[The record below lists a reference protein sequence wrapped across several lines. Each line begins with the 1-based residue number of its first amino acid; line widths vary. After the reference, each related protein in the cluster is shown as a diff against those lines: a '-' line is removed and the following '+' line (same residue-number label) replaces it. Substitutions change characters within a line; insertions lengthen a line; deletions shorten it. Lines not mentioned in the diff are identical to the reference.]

1 VNADVVICGAGIAG
15 IAAAYQLAVVE
26 GRQNILLIDEGPPLA
41 LTSDKS
47 TECYRN
53 WWPGPDADMTALSNR
68 SIDLMEGFAEHTHN
82 GIQMDRRGY
91 LFLSAQAER
100 GNEFETTAR
109 AAASVGAGPMRIHQG
124 QTNHYQPAQAG
135 HFKDQPTGS
144 DVFHG
149 TESILRNFPYLNP
162 NTSAALHTRRCGAL
176 SAQQLGMLML
186 EQARLKGL
194 KFLRGRVAAVNTT
207 GGRVQGVTVETDD
220 RSETIHCPNFI
231 NAAGPYLNAVAQLME
246 IELPVVCERHIKL
259 TFNDRQAILPRDAPL
274 LLWTDPTPLPWNSEE
289 RELIA
294 EDPEMESMLQPF
306 PAGVHG
312 RPIGAGDSVML
323 YWTYDCPV
331 ETPQFPLQP
340 DPQLQEILIRGMS
353 VMIPGLEC
361 YFQHLPKAFMD
372 GGYYTKTPDNCPLI
386 GELPIEGAWIAGA
399 YSGFGIMIAMA
410 AGELLAAQI
419 YDRPL
424 PSYAQA
430 FNLDRFTQS
439 AEQPATNSDAF
450 SGQL

>member
-1 VNADVVICGAGIAG
+1 MKADVVICGAGIAG
-15 IAAAYQLAVVE
+15 IAVAYQLAVIE
-26 GRQNILLIDEGPPLA
+26 GCQNILLIDAGPPLA

-68 SIDLMEGFAEHTHN
+68 SIDLMESFAEQTQN
-82 GIQMDRRGY
+82 GIVMDRRGY

-124 QTNHYQPAQAG
+124 QANHYQHPQAG
-135 HFKDQPTGS
+135 EFKDQPIGS

-149 TESILRNFPYLNP
+149 QESILRHFPYLNL
-162 NTSAALHTRRCGAL
+162 NTTAALHTRRCGAL

-186 EQARLKGL
+186 EQARHKGL
-194 KFLRGRVAAVNTT
+194 KFLRGRVTAVDTT
-207 GGRVQGVTVETDD
+207 GGCVQGVRVESED
-220 RSETIHCPNFI
+220 RSETIYCPTFI
-231 NAAGPYLNAVAQLME
+231 NAAGPYLNAVAKLLE

-259 TFNDRQAILPRDAPL
+259 TFNDRQAVLPRDAPL

-289 RELIA
+289 RELLA
-294 EDPEMESMLQPF
+294 EDPEMEPMLQPF

-312 RPIGAGDSVML
+312 RPVGAGDSVML

-331 ETPQFPLQP
+331 EPAHFPLQT
-340 DPQLQEILIRGMS
+340 DPQFQEILIRGMS

-361 YFQHLPKAFMD
+361 YFQHLPKAYLD
-372 GGYYTKTPDNCPLI
+372 GGYYTKTPDNRPLI
-386 GELPIEGAWIAGA
+386 GKLPVEGAWVAGA

-410 AGELLAAQI
+410 AGELLAAHLQQ
-419 YDRPL
+419 YPL
-424 PSYAQA
+424 PSYAPA
-430 FNLDRFTQS
+430 FTLDRFEPSTQ
-439 AEQPATNSDAF
+439 QQATNTNAF